1 MANIKAFPLP
11 SIEFDG
17 EQHEQ
22 SARIHYT
29 PSHGQT
35 KDFIRRA
42 VKARNDEDVFAI
54 YTAGVLV
61 LVADWMVYDV
71 DTHELL
77 PFTIE
82 GIERADQAVIEALF
96 NEATKTILHL
106 LPN

>member
-11 SIEFDG
+11 DIEFDG
-17 EQHEQ
+17 EAHPQ

-61 LVADWMVYDV
+61 LVADWVVYDV
-71 DTHELL
+71 DSHELL
-77 PFTIE
+77 PFSIE
-82 GIERADQAVIEALF
+82 GIERADQAVVEALF

>member
-1 MANIKAFPLP
+1 MANIKAFQLP
-11 SIEFDG
+11 PIEFDG
-17 EQHEQ
+17 EPHEQ

-29 PSHGQT
+29 PTHGQT
-35 KDFIRRA
+35 KEFVRRA

-61 LVADWMVYDV
+61 LVADWVVYDV

-82 GIERADQAVIEALF
+82 GIERADQAVIDALF
-96 NEATKTILHL
+96 TEATKTILHL